1 MAYAGSVEVT
11 PEPTFGVRLG
21 RLRIAIDEAF
31 QQSSRALGLT
41 PQQAE
46 LLCAAVAGTSVGD
59 LATTLHCDR
68 SNISRLVDR
77 AAAQDLVRRRSSQDD
92 GRISLIA
99 LTPKGRRLS
108 TRFVEDL
115 DLRTRSLFEGWS
127 PRRQSTAA
135 NILDEIS
142 AALEAS
148 CSPGQPT

>member
-1 MAYAGSVEVT
+1 MLEGMDAST
-11 PEPTFGVRLG
+11 DPTLGVRLG
-21 RLRIAIDEAF
+21 RLRIAMDEAF

-77 AAAQDLVRRRSSQDD
+77 AAAQDLVRRQSSQDD

-99 LTPKGRRLS
+99 LTPKGRRLA

-115 DLRTRSLFEGWS
+115 DRRTRSLFEGWS
-127 PRRQSTAA
+127 PRRQSAA
-135 NILDEIS
+135 GNILDEIS

-148 CSPGQPT
+148 SRPADSSVG